1 MRQRQRKVVSNVL
14 GVFGLRKVRMLRDF
28 RKLLQREDVGPIIR
42 RFFINTLFDSTFM
55 LLGIVVGV
63 AFAPNASLGVVLIT
77 MVSSSLALGISTGV
91 SVYEAESLER
101 ERKISELEMALF
113 RDLGGTRIE
122 RTARSIIALVALINF
137 STPLVSCAVTIV
149 PLVLA
154 ASDILTVSVAAWL
167 SIVLALSTLFSAG
180 AYFGRL
186 GGKNPWIKGSRMV
199 VFGLTA
205 FLVGVLLHAL
215 I

>member
-1 MRQRQRKVVSNVL
+1 MLNN
-14 GVFGLRKVRMLRDF
+14 LRKM
-28 RKLLQREDVGPIIR
+28 LQREDVGPIIR

-101 ERKISELEMALF
+101 ERKISELEKALF
-113 RDLGGTRIE
+113 RDLGGTKIE
-122 RTARSIIALVALINF
+122 KAARSVIAVAALINF
-137 STPLVSCAVTIV
+137 LTPLVSCAVTV
-149 PLVLA
+149 TPLALA
-154 ASDILTVSVAAWL
+154 ASGILTVNVATWL
-167 SIVLALSTLFSAG
+167 SIILALSTLFSAG
-180 AYFGRL
+180 AYLGRL
-186 GGKNPWIKGSRMV
+186 GRKNPWIKGSRMV
-199 VFGLTA
+199 FFGLAA
-205 FLVGVLLHAL
+205 FLIGMFLHAL